1 MDRDTSPPCSFQE
14 PAPGWGGGGRQRQ
27 EAPEAGA
34 LHSGPLPTRGSPPR
48 PPPSGQPGLS
58 AALPAPASRASAQ
71 MPAPPRLLRVAQAAA
86 LCRSEITFPPAAGG
100 PSCPGSH
107 RGLPTGKWGA
117 RLSRGGQPGWA
128 DVLGWVVIRGCR
140 LQADLGERICLGAV
154 IIKLR
159 SLYKGWSWSHHLV
172 PAVPLQWGGFGRV

>member
-14 PAPGWGGGGRQRQ
+14 PAPGWGSWGGSGRRYRKLVPSAWARCPPGD
-27 EAPEAGA
+27 APW
-34 LHSGPLPTRGSPPR
+34 
-48 PPPSGQPGLS
+48 PPPSGQHGPS
-58 AALPAPASRASAQ
+58 AAPSAPASRASAQ

-86 LCRSEITFPPAAGG
+86 LCRSEITFQPAASE
-100 PSCPGSH
+100 PSCPGCQ

-128 DVLGWVVIRGCR
+128 DVLGWVVIRGCW
-140 LQADLGERICLGAV
+140 LHADLGERICLGSV

-159 SLYKGWSWSHHLV
+159 SLYKG
-172 PAVPLQWGGFGRV
+172 

>member
-1 MDRDTSPPCSFQE
+1 MAGGTGSWCPP
-14 PAPGWGGGGRQRQ
+14 
-27 EAPEAGA
+27 
-34 LHSGPLPTRGSPPR
+34 LGPLPTRGSPPQ

-58 AALPAPASRASAQ
+58 AAPPAPASRASTR

-86 LCRSEITFPPAAGG
+86 LCRSEITFQPAAGG
-100 PSCPGSH
+100 PSCPGSQ
-107 RGLPTGKWGA
+107 RGLPTGKWGT

-128 DVLGWVVIRGCR
+128 DVLGRVVIRGCW
-140 LQADLGERICLGAV
+140 LHADLGERICLGAV

-172 PAVPLQWGGFGRV
+172 PAVPLQRGGFGCVRAGRKLGRGPLRKQVGAAP

>member
-14 PAPGWGGGGRQRQ
+14 PAPGWGGGGGQRQ

-34 LHSGPLPTRGSPPR
+34 LRSGPLPTGGSPPR

-71 MPAPPRLLRVAQAAA
+71 MPAPPCLLRVAQAAA
-86 LCRSEITFPPAAGG
+86 LCRSEITFQPAAGG
-100 PSCPGSH
+100 PSCPGSQW
-107 RGLPTGKWGA
+107 GLPTGKWGA

-128 DVLGWVVIRGCR
+128 DVLGRVVIRGCR
-140 LQADLGERICLGAV
+140 LHADLGEICLGAV

-172 PAVPLQWGGFGRV
+172 PAVPLQQGGFGCV